1 MSKWLCHRP
10 PFTTG
15 ECAVFPAQTTPT
27 SQWEYYEKKS
37 FWCCRR
43 RISCGI
49 LSAGCTSNVAET
61 TQYSGF
67 LQDYSKL
74 QKTETA
80 SGHQVLRW
88 IAPGFKE
95 ANYRG
100 ISISPL
106 VFYPPAKPNARVS
119 QQTLD
124 QIREYAS
131 TSLRN
136 AVATRTT
143 LLPGPAG
150 KRVLVANIAITAVT
164 AENEGV
170 QFYEVVPVGAV
181 VAATMAASGHRTQDT
196 TLFMEIKLVD
206 QDTGKTVLAVVRK
219 GLGKT
224 VSNENTP
231 ITLADVK
238 KAIDDMV
245 ADIVNFPKQ

>member
-1 MSKWLCHRP
+1 M
-10 PFTTG
+10 
-15 ECAVFPAQTTPT
+15 
-27 SQWEYYEKKS
+27 KKNR
-37 FWCCRR
+37 F
-43 RISCGI
+43 GVAAAA
-49 LSAGCTSNVAET
+49 LAAGMLLAGCTSKVAET

-88 IAPGFKE
+88 VAPGFKE
-95 ANYRG
+95 SDYRG
-100 ISISPL
+100 IYITPL
-106 VFYPPAKPNARVS
+106 AFYPPAKPTARVN

-136 AVATRTT
+136 AVAQRTT
-143 LLPGPAG
+143 LLPTPSGS
-150 KRVLVANIAITAVT
+150 RVLVAKVAITAVT

-170 QFYEVVPVGAV
+170 QFYEVVPIGAV
-181 VAATMAASGHRTQDT
+181 IATTMAASGHRTQDT
-196 TLFMEIKLVD
+196 ALFMEIKLID

-224 VSNENTP
+224 VSNENAP

-245 ADIVNFPKQ
+245 TDVVNFPKL

>member
-1 MSKWLCHRP
+1 MKKNR
-10 PFTTG
+10 FG
-15 ECAVFPAQTTPT
+15 VAAAVLAA
-27 SQWEYYEKKS
+27 
-37 FWCCRR
+37 
-43 RISCGI
+43 GM
-49 LSAGCTSNVAET
+49 LLAGCSSKVAET

-95 ANYRG
+95 SNYRG
-100 ISISPL
+100 IYISPL
-106 VFYPPAKPNARVS
+106 VFYPQAKPNARVS

-136 AVATRTT
+136 AVAQRTT
-143 LLPGPAG
+143 LLPSPSGS
-150 KRVLVANIAITAVT
+150 RVLVAKVAITAVT

-170 QFYEVVPVGAV
+170 QFYEVVPVAAV
-181 VAATMAASGHRTQDT
+181 IATTMAASGHRTQDT
-196 TLFMEIKLVD
+196 ALFMEIKLID

-219 GLGKT
+219 GLGKS
-224 VSNENTP
+224 VNNENAP

-245 ADIVNFPKQ
+245 TDVVNFPKQ

>member
-1 MSKWLCHRP
+1 MKKNR
-10 PFTTG
+10 FG
-15 ECAVFPAQTTPT
+15 VAAAVLAA
-27 SQWEYYEKKS
+27 
-37 FWCCRR
+37 
-43 RISCGI
+43 GM
-49 LSAGCTSNVAET
+49 LLAGCSSKVAET

-74 QKTETA
+74 QKTESA

-95 ANYRG
+95 SNYRG
-100 ISISPL
+100 IYISLL
-106 VFYPPAKPNARVS
+106 VFYPQAKPNARVS

-136 AVATRTT
+136 AVAQRTT
-143 LLPGPAG
+143 LLPNPSGS
-150 KRVLVANIAITAVT
+150 RVLVAKVAITAVT

-170 QFYEVVPVGAV
+170 QFYEVVPVAAV
-181 VAATMAASGHRTQDT
+181 IATTMAASGHRTQDT
-196 TLFMEIKLVD
+196 ALFMEIKLID

-224 VSNENTP
+224 VSNQNAP

-245 ADIVNFPKQ
+245 TDVVNFPKQ

>member
-1 MSKWLCHRP
+1 MKKNR
-10 PFTTG
+10 FDVAA
-15 ECAVFPAQTTPT
+15 AVLAA
-27 SQWEYYEKKS
+27 
-37 FWCCRR
+37 
-43 RISCGI
+43 GM
-49 LSAGCTSNVAET
+49 LLAGCTSNVAET

-95 ANYRG
+95 TNYRG
-100 ISISPL
+100 IYILPL

-124 QIREYAS
+124 QIKEYAG

-143 LLPGPAG
+143 LLPDPAG
-150 KRVLVANIAITAVT
+150 KRVLVAHVAITAVT

-170 QFYEVVPVGAV
+170 QFYEVLPVGAV
-181 VAATMAASGHRTQDT
+181 IAGTMAASGHRTQDT

-224 VSNENTP
+224 VSNESTP

-245 ADIVNFPKQ
+245 TDIVNFPKQ

>member
-1 MSKWLCHRP
+1 MKKNRFSVAA
-10 PFTTG
+10 
-15 ECAVFPAQTTPT
+15 AVLAA
-27 SQWEYYEKKS
+27 
-37 FWCCRR
+37 
-43 RISCGI
+43 GM
-49 LSAGCTSNVAET
+49 LLAGCSSKVAET
-61 TQYSGF
+61 AQYSGF

-95 ANYRG
+95 SNYRG
-100 ISISPL
+100 IYISPL
-106 VFYPPAKPNARVS
+106 VFYPPAKPNERVS

-136 AVATRTT
+136 AVAQRTT
-143 LLPGPAG
+143 LLPSPSGS
-150 KRVLVANIAITAVT
+150 RVLVAKVAITAVT

-170 QFYEVVPVGAV
+170 QFYEVVPVAAV
-181 VAATMAASGHRTQDT
+181 IATTMAASGHRTQDT
-196 TLFMEIKLVD
+196 ALFMEIKLID

-224 VSNENTP
+224 VSNENAP

-245 ADIVNFPKQ
+245 TDVVNFPKL

>member
-1 MSKWLCHRP
+1 M
-10 PFTTG
+10 
-15 ECAVFPAQTTPT
+15 
-27 SQWEYYEKKS
+27 KKNR
-37 FWCCRR
+37 F
-43 RISCGI
+43 GVAAAA
-49 LSAGCTSNVAET
+49 LAAGMLLAGCTSKVAET

-88 IAPGFKE
+88 VAPGFKE
-95 ANYRG
+95 SDYRG
-100 ISISPL
+100 IYITPL
-106 VFYPPAKPNARVS
+106 VFYPPAKPTARVS

-136 AVATRTT
+136 AVAQRTT
-143 LLPGPAG
+143 LLPTPSGS
-150 KRVLVANIAITAVT
+150 RVLVAKVAITAVT

-170 QFYEVVPVGAV
+170 QFYEVVPIGAV
-181 VAATMAASGHRTQDT
+181 IATTMAASGHRTQDT
-196 TLFMEIKLVD
+196 ALFMEIKLID

-224 VSNENTP
+224 VNNENAP

-245 ADIVNFPKQ
+245 TDIVNFPKL

>member
-1 MSKWLCHRP
+1 MKKNR
-10 PFTTG
+10 FG
-15 ECAVFPAQTTPT
+15 VAAAVLAA
-27 SQWEYYEKKS
+27 
-37 FWCCRR
+37 
-43 RISCGI
+43 GM
-49 LSAGCTSNVAET
+49 LLAGCSSKVAET

-95 ANYRG
+95 SNYRG
-100 ISISPL
+100 IYIAPL
-106 VFYPPAKPNARVS
+106 VFYPQAKPNARVS

-136 AVATRTT
+136 AVAKRTT
-143 LLPGPAG
+143 LLPTPSGS
-150 KRVLVANIAITAVT
+150 RVLVAKVAITAVS

-170 QFYEVVPVGAV
+170 QFYEVVPVAAV
-181 VAATMAASGHRTQDT
+181 IATTMAASGHRTQDT
-196 TLFMEIKLVD
+196 ALFMEIKLID

-231 ITLADVK
+231 ITLADIK

-245 ADIVNFPKQ
+245 TDIVNFPKQ

>member
-1 MSKWLCHRP
+1 MKKNR
-10 PFTTG
+10 FG
-15 ECAVFPAQTTPT
+15 VAAAVLAA
-27 SQWEYYEKKS
+27 
-37 FWCCRR
+37 
-43 RISCGI
+43 GM
-49 LSAGCTSNVAET
+49 LLAGCSSKVAET

-74 QKTETA
+74 QKTESA

-95 ANYRG
+95 SNYRG
-100 ISISPL
+100 IYISPL
-106 VFYPPAKPNARVS
+106 VFYPQAKPNARVS

-136 AVATRTT
+136 AVAQRTT
-143 LLPGPAG
+143 LLPNPSGS
-150 KRVLVANIAITAVT
+150 RVLVAKVAITAVT

-170 QFYEVVPVGAV
+170 QFYEVVPVAAV
-181 VAATMAASGHRTQDT
+181 IATTMAASGHRTQDT
-196 TLFMEIKLVD
+196 ALFMEIKLID

-224 VSNENTP
+224 VSNQNAP

-245 ADIVNFPKQ
+245 TDVVNFPKQ